1 MKFEFSGSLYRFA
14 NYNRE
19 VVVDGNTVG
28 ECLDRLVEKFPSLAT
43 TMLDSTGGISGSHNL
58 FINGEPVARGEMQ
71 DLRAKPMKAT
81 DVVYVLTAV
90 TGG

>member
-1 MKFEFSGSLYRFA
+1 MTFEFSGSLYRFA

-19 VVVDGNTVG
+19 VVIDGGTLG
-28 ECLDRLVEKFPSLAT
+28 ECLDRLVAQFPALAT
-43 TMLDSTGGISGSHNL
+43 TMLDSAGGISGSHNL
-58 FINGEPVARGEMQ
+58 FINGERIERDQMG
-71 DLRAKPMKAT
+71 DLRSKPIKPT

>member
-1 MKFEFSGSLYRFA
+1 MTFEFSGSLYRFA

-19 VVVDGNTVG
+19 VVIDGETFG
-28 ECLDRLVEKFPSLAT
+28 ECLDRLLEKFPALVT
-43 TMLDSTGGISGSHNL
+43 TMLDSSGTISGSHNV
-58 FINGEPVARGEMQ
+58 FINGQVVARDQMQ
-71 DLRAKPMKAT
+71 DLRAKPLKST